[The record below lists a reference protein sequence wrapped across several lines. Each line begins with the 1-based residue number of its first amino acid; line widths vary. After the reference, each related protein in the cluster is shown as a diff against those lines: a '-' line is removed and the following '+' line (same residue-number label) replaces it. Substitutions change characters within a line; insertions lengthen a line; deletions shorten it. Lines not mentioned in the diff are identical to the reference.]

1 MLEQMNHDSDTNGQ
15 RSLKSVCE
23 SVQQSHD
30 LETIVEGDLDN
41 EMDEPMEMPDPT
53 PYRRP

>member
-41 EMDEPMEMPDPT
+41 EMDEPMEVPDT
-53 PYRRP
+53 LPYRRP

>member
-23 SVQQSHD
+23 SVYQSHD

-41 EMDEPMEMPDPT
+41 EVDESMDVPDPV